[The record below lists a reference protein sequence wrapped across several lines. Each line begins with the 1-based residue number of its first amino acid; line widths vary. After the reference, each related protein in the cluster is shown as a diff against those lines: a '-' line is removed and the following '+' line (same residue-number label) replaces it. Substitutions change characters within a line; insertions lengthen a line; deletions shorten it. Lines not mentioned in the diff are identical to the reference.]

1 VEKCKYCGKEYKEN
15 SIKHMDKLPEYIK
28 EKIKYIPDCNCF
40 EETAKRE
47 IEKLEKKRIHEC
59 MENRVRKYKDISVVD
74 NKFLESRFENADMNG
89 KLMVLAKRYADNFLV
104 KNKKTG
110 LLLYGDV
117 GTGKTFASAC
127 IGNYLME
134 KGKTVMI
141 INLGLYLNKLSR
153 ELGESEKDILE
164 QIEKCDLVIIDDFGT
179 EKNLNDNSTGWRAEK
194 IYNLIDTRYRSGK
207 PLIISTNLNFNDDE
221 EKCEI
226 TEKFSTQGKN
236 RIRDRIIDMCFPVQV
251 AGKSRRGVTKERFLE
266 FMA

>member
-1 VEKCKYCGKEYKEN
+1 MEKCKYCGKEYKEN

-164 QIEKCDLVIIDDFGT
+164 QIERCDLVIIDDFGT

-236 RIRDRIIDMCFPVQV
+236 RIRDRIIDMCFPVQL

>member
-1 VEKCKYCGKEYKEN
+1 MEKCKYCGKEYKEN

-164 QIEKCDLVIIDDFGT
+164 QIERCDLVIIDDFGT

>member
-1 VEKCKYCGKEYKEN
+1 MKKCKYCGKRYKEN
-15 SIKHMDKLPEYIK
+15 SIEHIEKLPDFIK
-28 EKIKYIPDCNCF
+28 EKIKFIPDCSCL
-40 EETAKRE
+40 EEMFKRE
-47 IEKLEKKRIHEC
+47 MEKLEKERVHEC
-59 MENRVRKYKDISVVD
+59 MKNRVKKYKDISVVD
-74 NKFLESRFENADMNG
+74 NKFLESRFENADMSE
-89 KLMVLAKRYADNFLV
+89 KYMILAKRYADNFLV

-110 LLLYGDV
+110 MLLYGDV

-134 KGKTVMI
+134 KGKTVMM

-153 ELGESEKDILE
+153 EFGEAEKDILE

-179 EKNLNDNSTGWRAEK
+179 EKNLDDNSTGWRAEK

-207 PLIISTNLNFNDDE
+207 PLIISTNLIFNDDE

-226 TEKFSTQGKN
+226 TEKFSIQGKN
-236 RIRDRIIDMCFPVQV
+236 RIRDRIIDMCFPVRV
-251 AGKSRRGVTKERFLE
+251 TGKSRRGITKDKFLE

>member
-1 VEKCKYCGKEYKEN
+1 MEKCKYCGKEYKEN
-15 SIKHMDKLPEYIK
+15 SIKQMDKFPEYIK

-74 NKFLESRFENADMNG
+74 NKFLESRFENADMSG

>member
-1 VEKCKYCGKEYKEN
+1 MEKCKYCGKEYKEN

-40 EETAKRE
+40 EETSKRE

-74 NKFLESRFENADMNG
+74 NKFLESRFENADISG

-153 ELGESEKDILE
+153 ELGESEKDILG

-207 PLIISTNLNFNDDE
+207 PLVISTNLNFNDDE

>member
-1 VEKCKYCGKEYKEN
+1 MEKCKYCGKEYKEN
-15 SIKHMDKLPEYIK
+15 SIKYMEKLPEYIK

-40 EETAKRE
+40 EEITKRE

-104 KNKKTG
+104 KNKKAG

-153 ELGESEKDILE
+153 GLGESEKDILE

-179 EKNLNDNSTGWRAEK
+179 EKNLNDNSTGRRAEK

-251 AGKSRRGVTKERFLE
+251 SGKSRRGVTKERFLE